1 MKTIGVVGQGFV
13 GKAVNEGMRSYY
25 SVETYDKFKD
35 STCDSIQELCEKTK
49 IIFVCVP
56 TPMNSDGVCNTD
68 IVKNVILEVDRY
80 SKGHICVIKS
90 TVPPGTT
97 EQINSLCCD
106 VKTVFNPEFLTEAN
120 YLEDFKNQN
129 RIIIGGDLG
138 ASEKIKELYER
149 VFSTVPILLASSKES
164 EMVKYFTNCF
174 LATKVSFA
182 NQIREICE
190 KSKINY
196 NKVVELALRDD
207 RIGKTHFASP
217 GPDTKYGFGG
227 SCFPKD
233 LNALI
238 SVAKSLS
245 VDCCVLE
252 SVWDKNLQVRPE
264 KDWEQLKG
272 RAVS

>member
-1 MKTIGVVGQGFV
+1 MKTIGVIGQGFV
-13 GKAVNEGMRSYY
+13 GEAVNEGMRSYY
-25 SVETYDKFKD
+25 KVETYDKFKD
-35 STCDSIQELCEKTK
+35 STCESIQNLCEKAK

-68 IVKNVILEVDRY
+68 IVKNVISEVDKY

-97 EQINSLCCD
+97 EKINSSCSD

-129 RIIIGGDLG
+129 RIIIGGDLD
-138 ASEKIKELYER
+138 ASEKVKELYER
-149 VFSTVPILLASSKES
+149 VFPTVPILLASSKES

-190 KSKINY
+190 KSEINY
-196 NKVVELALRDD
+196 SKVVELALRDD

-238 SVAKSLS
+238 SVAKNLS

-252 SVWDKNLQVRPE
+252 SVWNKNLQVRPE
-264 KDWEQLKG
+264 RDWEQLKG